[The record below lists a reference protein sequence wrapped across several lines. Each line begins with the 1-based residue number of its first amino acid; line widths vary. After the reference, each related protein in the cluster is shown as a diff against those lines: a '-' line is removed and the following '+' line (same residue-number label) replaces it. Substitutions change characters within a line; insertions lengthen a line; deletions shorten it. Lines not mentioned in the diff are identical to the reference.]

1 MVKRILFVLSGVS
14 AEKYEQAK
22 ETVIKEFDKIKSGD
36 FDSNKIELAKKS
48 LFLIDTKHQI
58 DPKV

>member
-22 ETVIKEFDKIKSGD
+22 DTVIKEFDKIKMEI
-36 FDSNKIELAKKS
+36 FI
-48 LFLIDTKHQI
+48 LIKLN
-58 DPKV
+58 